1 MARLGVRASSF
12 VISSNET
19 IQHSAESGLGIAL
32 LPAEAVGDAI
42 RRRTLVQVP
51 TEATPLVRPW
61 HLVVRAGEQL
71 GAALLSFVAGLV
83 TGPDGFGL
91 TAEGAAALGTGV

>member
-1 MARLGVRASSF
+1 
-12 VISSNET
+12 
-19 IQHSAESGLGIAL
+19 
-32 LPAEAVGDAI
+32 
-42 RRRTLVQVP
+42 VP